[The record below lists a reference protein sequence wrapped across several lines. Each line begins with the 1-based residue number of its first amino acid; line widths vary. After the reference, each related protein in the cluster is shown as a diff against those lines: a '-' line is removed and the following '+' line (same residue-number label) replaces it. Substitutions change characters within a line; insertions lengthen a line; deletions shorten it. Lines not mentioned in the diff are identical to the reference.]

1 MKYMSFSHDGRTSF
15 GVMLSDTTLA
25 DLGSDA
31 TPDLASALSGGTPD
45 LAAAPRRALSDVVL
59 LPVIPRPGKVFC
71 VGHNYEEHRVETNGP
86 RVGHPPIFTRFADS
100 LVAHDA
106 PILRPWVSTML
117 DYEGELAVVIGKP
130 GRHIAEA
137 DAMHHVA
144 GYACANDATVRDWQ
158 RHTGQFT
165 PGKNF
170 PSTGGLGP
178 WLVTPDEIADLDAT
192 TLTTRLNG
200 QVMQHAT
207 LGQLIF
213 PIPVIIAYLSTFT
226 PLGVGD
232 VIMTGTPG
240 GVGAR
245 REPPV
250 WMAPGDVVEVEIS
263 GVGLLRNSIAAE

>member
-1 MKYMSFSHDGRTSF
+1 MKAASTSKRRYEEE
-15 GVMLSDTTLA
+15 A
-25 DLGSDA
+25 DL
-31 TPDLASALSGGTPD
+31 LAP
-45 LAAAPRRALSDVVL
+45 
-59 LPVIPRPGKVFC
+59 
-71 VGHNYEEHRVETNGP
+71 
-86 RVGHPPIFTRFADS
+86 
-100 LVAHDA
+100 
-106 PILRPWVSTML
+106 
-117 DYEGELAVVIGKP
+117 
-130 GRHIAEA
+130 
-137 DAMHHVA
+137 
-144 GYACANDATVRDWQ
+144 
-158 RHTGQFT
+158 
-165 PGKNF
+165 
-170 PSTGGLGP
+170 
-178 WLVTPDEIADLDAT
+178 PDEIADLDAT
-192 TLTTRLNG
+192 TLTTQLNG